1 MSWLYR
7 CYLGP
12 EVLAGFDSY
21 KYNSVDTSPLSNYVM
36 HPFWNQV
43 GNKQTKTWG
52 LRKSVTGILT
62 EWHPGRTAGRGL
74 G

>member
-43 GNKQTKTWG
+43 RETNKD
-52 LRKSVTGILT
+52 
-62 EWHPGRTAGRGL
+62 L
-74 G
+74 GAQKISDRNSNRMASG